1 MILWSSLASSAE
13 SHAWAQ
19 KHCCPLTKFD
29 PADAIAQCPICQWH
43 RLILSPWYVV
53 IPQRDFLDAWW
64 QLDYIME
71 TAEICSHWN
80 RHLYLH
86 MNLSSLLIILCQPHP
101 HKLTKCLISA
111 RYSPQHFFWGRNYF
125 HSKRLQ
131 PWAHTH
137 RIIYHPEM
145 ADLIKF
151 RMAYWFYGFP
161 RWPSGKESTCQY
173 RRCKKHRFEPWVSKI
188 LWGRKWQPT
197 PVFLPEKFQGQRAW
211 WTIVHGATKG
221 TTWLSTHT
229 HWFYNS
235 IGWKTTL
242 KRWHFVSSDAMHAL

>member
-137 RIIYHPEM
+137 RIIYLTTYPIIQKWLTWLNLEW
-145 ADLIKF
+145 LIDS
-151 RMAYWFYGFP
+151 MGFP
-161 RWPSGKESTCQY
+161 GGPVVKNPPANIEDARNTGLSPGSVRSPGVGNGNPLSILAWKIPGTESLMDY
-173 RRCKKHRFEPWVSKI
+173 SS
-188 LWGRKWQPT
+188 WG
-197 PVFLPEKFQGQRAW
+197 
-211 WTIVHGATKG
+211 HKG
-221 TTWLSTHT
+221 DYMTEHTHT
-229 HWFYNS
+229 L
-235 IGWKTTL
+235 IL
-242 KRWHFVSSDAMHAL
+242 